1 MSDMIDS
8 TIVALLTEI
17 RDELRRQNAPP
28 PALIDADEFAR
39 QIGVD
44 VRTLRRM
51 RHEGAVPEPIQL
63 GNVLRWRRS
72 DVERFLQGRR
82 P

>member
-1 MSDMIDS
+1 MTPAAEDRVVS
-8 TIVALLTEI
+8 LLEEI
-17 RDELRRQNAPP
+17 LAELRQRNAPP

-39 QIGVD
+39 QLGVN

-51 RHEGAVPEPIQL
+51 RHEGGVPKPIEI
-63 GNVLRWRRS
+63 GNVIRWRRA
-72 DVERFLQGRR
+72 DVERFLQGKK